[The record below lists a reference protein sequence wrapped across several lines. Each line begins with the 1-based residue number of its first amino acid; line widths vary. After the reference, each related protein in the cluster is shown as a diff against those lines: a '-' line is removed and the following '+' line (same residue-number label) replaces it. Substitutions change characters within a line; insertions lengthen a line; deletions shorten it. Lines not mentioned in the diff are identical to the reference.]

1 MEDSDLSGIDPRGF
15 IQKDILFIKQRLP
28 RLGYQPG
35 DSLEDVAY
43 RQGFHDL
50 LLFIEQSVIGRK
62 SDHGYWSPQAQKKE
76 KGRKG

>member
-28 RLGYQPG
+28 RFGYQPG

-62 SDHGYWSPQAQKKE
+62 SDHGSQAQAKE
-76 KGRKG
+76 KGKGRR